1 MKINEP
7 IKNLT
12 TQFVAYLNL
21 TETEKHE
28 RKLAKRKETKERL
41 TYSNKWFGM
50 VPFVWR
56 SMFKQ
61 K

>member
-1 MKINEP
+1 MKINKP
-7 IKNLT
+7 MKNLT

-21 TETEKHE
+21 TPAEKHE
-28 RKLAKRKETKERL
+28 RKLAKRKESEEVL
-41 TYSNKWFGM
+41 TYSSKWLGM